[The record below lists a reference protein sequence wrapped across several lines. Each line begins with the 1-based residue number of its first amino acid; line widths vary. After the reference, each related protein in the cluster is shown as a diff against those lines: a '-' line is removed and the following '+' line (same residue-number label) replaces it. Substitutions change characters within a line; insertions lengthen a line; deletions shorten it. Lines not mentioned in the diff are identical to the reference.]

1 MLAVMRFVHTADWQ
15 IGKPFRAFGDRE
27 SLLHKAR
34 LDAIDRLGQL
44 AVTEAALHVL
54 VAGDLYD
61 TDAPSLRTLREPVER
76 MRRFPSVQW
85 HIIPGNHDPH
95 RASGVWDWLRRDD
108 LPGNIRLHLSAGPVD
123 MAPGAVLLPAPL
135 TRRSETRDLTDWMD
149 TAATPEGAL
158 RIGLA
163 HGSVQGFGSGEGEAG
178 NPIAPDRAGRAGL
191 DYLALGDWHRTL
203 SISSATWYA
212 GTPEPDR
219 FGSQERGQALLVEI
233 ASPGATPKVTPVET
247 GTFAWLT
254 REEHLAGADDIAALQ
269 GAVRALPDPGRTV
282 LRLRLEGALGIA
294 ERTILDDTLERIAAG
309 LAHLQADIDGV
320 VVRPSA
326 DDLEAIDFG
335 GVLREAAERLKARA
349 VDETLDSEARR
360 RAGDALVE
368 LYLRAVAQ
376 TETAAGADR
385 AA

>member
-1 MLAVMRFVHTADWQ
+1 MRFVHTADWQ
-15 IGKPFRAFGDRE
+15 IGKPFRAFGERE

-44 AVTEAALHVL
+44 AVQENARHVV

-61 TDAPSLRTLREPVER
+61 TDAPSTRTLREPIER
-76 MRRFPSVQW
+76 MRRFQSVQW

-95 RASGVWDWLRRDD
+95 RPSGVWDRVARDD
-108 LPGNIRLHLSAGPVD
+108 LPATVRLHLTA
-123 MAPGAVLLPAPL
+123 APFALSPEAVLLPAPL
-135 TRRSETRDLTDWMD
+135 TRRSETRDLTEWMD
-149 TAATPEGAL
+149 GAVTPEGAL

-178 NPIAPDRAGRAGL
+178 NPIAPDRAKRAGL

-203 SISSATWYA
+203 SITPSTWYA

-233 ASPGATPKVTPVET
+233 ERPGATPKVTPAPT
-247 GTFAWLT
+247 GTFQWLT
-254 REEHLAGADDIAALQ
+254 GDEHLAGDDDITALQ
-269 GAVRALPDPGRTV
+269 ARVNALADPGQV
-282 LRLRLEGALGIA
+282 ILRLRLDGALGIA
-294 ERTILDDTLERIAAG
+294 ARTRLDDTLERMAAG
-309 LAHLQADIDGV
+309 LAHLDAATGAIA
-320 VVRPSA
+320 VRPSA
-326 DDLEAIDFG
+326 GDIEAIDFD
-335 GVLREAAERLKARA
+335 GVLREAAERLKAQA
-349 VDETLDSEARR
+349 ADAALSAEARR

-368 LYLRAVAQ
+368 LYLM
-376 TETAAGADR
+376 AAARTGQAADER